1 MSILLDALKKSEEQ
15 RQLGSTPNIHS
26 AVADQSIRTGGE
38 LQWLPLSMMAF
49 SAIVIA
55 WLGWNQYEKPEPDN
69 ISEPPGVTAET
80 TEAAAGSRVSGNDE
94 AIRAAAKSGVESLTD
109 QRTPVESIAGN
120 DKARPGIAVLPPR
133 QSDSTD
139 EQRERLKQSVSN
151 YQAEETDTPGQDETL
166 VSTIPPQSPAP
177 TVAGEEGVAEP
188 AQPHVPEPISFWE
201 LPQGV
206 RDDLPEIK
214 ISVLVF
220 AEKPSDRFLLV
231 NGMRMVEKDSL
242 GGGVELDEIRRE
254 GAVFLYRKYRFLIK
268 G

>member
-15 RQLGSTPNIHS
+15 RQLGSMPNIHS
-26 AVADQSIRTGGE
+26 AVADQPIRAIGE

-55 WLGWNQYEKPEPDN
+55 WIGWNQYEKPEADG
-69 ISEPPGVTAET
+69 ISEAVSVTAEMT
-80 TEAAAGSRVSGNDE
+80 KAPPGSKAPGDDAAIST
-94 AIRAAAKSGVESLTD
+94 AAKSSDEPLTD
-109 QRTPVESIAGN
+109 QRTPVEAIAGN
-120 DKARPGIAVLPPR
+120 DKLRPGFAVLPPR
-133 QSDSTD
+133 QPDLTD

-151 YQAEETDTPGQDETL
+151 YQAEETDTPEQDEAL
-166 VSTIPPQSPAP
+166 VSTTAPQSPAP
-177 TVAGEEGVAEP
+177 VIAEENDAAEL
-188 AQPHVPEPISFWE
+188 AQPHVPQPISYWE

-220 AEKPSDRFLLV
+220 SEKPSDRFLLV
-231 NGMRMVEKDSL
+231 NGKRMVEKDSL